1 MDLLRWD
8 ENWRWFVFHIND
20 HQWHPLLCIVI
31 QIDLWSTLW
40 VLVFLHP
47 FQFMPIGL
55 MNKVDIMSGTQH
67 FPPLKFLSDYL
78 HSVQFSSV
86 QSLSRVWLFVTPWT
100 TGRQASLSITNSQ
113 SPPKPM
119 SIVGDA
125 IQPSHPLF
133 SPSPPPTIFPSIRI
147 FSKESVLRIRWP
159 KYWGFIFSISPSID
173 YSGLISF
180 RMDWLD
186 LLAVQGSLKCLLQH
200 RSSKSSVPWHSAF
213 FMVQLSHPYVTTGN
227 TIALTIGT

>member
-1 MDLLRWD
+1 MVIHEWWRISFAQLSGTWREGYSIGDNELWGGDMWMDLLRWD
-8 ENWRWFVFHIND
+8 ENGRWFVFHIND
-20 HQWHPLLCIVI
+20 HQWHPLLCIVK

-47 FQFMPIGL
+47 FQFMPTGL

-86 QSLSRVWLFVTPWT
+86 QSLSCVWLFATPWIAA
-100 TGRQASLSITNSQ
+100 RQASLSITNSW

-125 IQPSHPLF
+125 I
-133 SPSPPPTIFPSIRI
+133 
-147 FSKESVLRIRWP
+147 
-159 KYWGFIFSISPSID
+159 
-173 YSGLISF
+173 
-180 RMDWLD
+180 
-186 LLAVQGSLKCLLQH
+186 
-200 RSSKSSVPWHSAF
+200 
-213 FMVQLSHPYVTTGN
+213 
-227 TIALTIGT
+227 